1 MADVFG
7 NIGNEQVELNNA
19 ATEATLKLLLQ
30 SSLAAN
36 KQSIESINKIAL
48 RAGVDE
54 ATVTQTNQRIGAFGQ
69 AAMATGAAWA
79 GLSVATTDLQKAFRG
94 TLDMAKELTSGNAQ
108 ASGVLNI
115 MSKMG
120 GPLGAV
126 FSGMGM
132 LASFQEKQLA
142 SYRELTSAG
151 INFGGSLTDLR
162 LAASSTYMTMEQF
175 TKFGKE
181 NSESLAKLG
190 TTTDEGTRAF
200 TKVSNAFNSSKVGE
214 QLRSLG
220 FTSEQMNGELV
231 KFMALQ
237 GRAGTQDS
245 KRIQETQ
252 AATAGYLSELDALT
266 KLTGVSKDKLDQ
278 EQKKAE
284 ANAAFQSKLLSL
296 APAEQAKLKAAYDK
310 AAASGIKGAT
320 DLVISSAL
328 GLAPATKEAQL
339 LAGVLPQ
346 AAAGFVDMTKT
357 AMDSNST
364 QKDVTDKFA
373 TALDGAI
380 QGTKGMEQVTGAL
393 AMSGSDVGGMLN
405 SGLAA
410 ANKLRQQGLD
420 SSEKIGEAYDKT
432 IAEQNKQAT
441 SQADAAAKTET
452 SLNQLGQSILDNL
465 MPVVAAILP
474 VFNSFAQALAGAVT
488 WLMKSPIALGSL
500 VTVTGL
506 LVAGF
511 TALKMIQAVN
521 AARELARTGGRKLG
535 TPGAPMIVQEIGG
548 IGGRNNSKDTKPTTD
563 NKPTDNKPKGTGM
576 VSKVGSLAKG
586 LAGGLGGVLGG
597 FALGAASDYAKEKG
611 MEKTGAG
618 LDVGSSALTGA
629 GTGAMIGSIVPVIGT
644 AIGGALGGLAGGAY
658 GLYQNFGTLFGG
670 KGNDLPKP
678 VSATNEAA
686 AAEQSARAQAAEQAA
701 NKAVPPVTD
710 APQFL
715 QSTEDLAEIMIKQV
729 ERLNIQTSEMV
740 RYLKETA
747 ENTRRNVEATKQL
760 SGNLFPTT

>member
-94 TLDMAKELTSGNAQ
+94 TLDITKELTSGSAQ
-108 ASGVLNI
+108 ASSILNI
-115 MSKMG
+115 MSMMR

-126 FSGMGM
+126 FSGMSM
-132 LASFQEKQLA
+132 LASFQEKQLE
-142 SYRELTSAG
+142 SYRQLTSAG

-162 LAASSTYMTMEQF
+162 MAASSTYMTMENF

-200 TKVSNAFNSSKVGE
+200 VKVSNAFNSSKVGD

-266 KLTGVSKDKLDQ
+266 KLTGVSKDKIAQ

-284 ANAAFQSKLLSL
+284 MNAAFQSKLMSL
-296 APAEQAKLKAAYDK
+296 GPAEQAKLKAAYDK

-320 DLVISSAL
+320 DLVMSTAL
-328 GLAPATKEAQL
+328 GLSPVTKESQL
-339 LAGVLPQ
+339 LTGVLPQ

-364 QKDVTDKFA
+364 QKDVSSKFA
-373 TALDGAI
+373 DALEGAI

-393 AMSGSDVGGMLN
+393 AMSGSDVGAMLN
-405 SGLAA
+405 SATAVGNNFTL
-410 ANKLRQQGLD
+410 KGLD
-420 SSEKIGEAYDKT
+420 TAEKIDAAYGK
-432 IAEQNKQAT
+432 IIEEQETQAT

-452 SLNQLGQSILDNL
+452 SLNQLGQSILENL
-465 MPVVAAILP
+465 MPVVASILP
-474 VFNSFAQALAGAVT
+474 VFNSFAQALAGAVE
-488 WLMKSPIALGSL
+488 WLMKSPIALASL
-500 VTVTGL
+500 VTATGL
-506 LVAGF
+506 LVTGF
-511 TALKMIQAVN
+511 TALKMIQAMN
-521 AARELARTGGRKLG
+521 AAKELARTGGRKLG
-535 TPGAPMIVQEIGG
+535 TPGAPMIVQEVGG
-548 IGGRNNSKDTKPTTD
+548 IGGRNDPKGT
-563 NKPTDNKPKGTGM
+563 NKPKDIKPKGAGM

-597 FALGAASDYAKEKG
+597 LALGAASDYAKEKD

-618 LDVGSSALTGA
+618 LDIGSSALTGA

-658 GLYQNFGTLFGG
+658 GLYKNRGTLFGG
-670 KGNDLPKP
+670 KGNDIAKP
-678 VSATNEAA
+678 PRYGSTEEAM
-686 AAEQSARAQAAEQAA
+686 AAEQAA
-701 NKAVPPVTD
+701 NRAAANKAALEAEPPVTND
-710 APQFL
+710 SQL
-715 QSTEDLAEIMIKQV
+715 LRTTEDSVEIMIKQV
-729 ERLNIQTSEMV
+729 ERLNIQTSDMI